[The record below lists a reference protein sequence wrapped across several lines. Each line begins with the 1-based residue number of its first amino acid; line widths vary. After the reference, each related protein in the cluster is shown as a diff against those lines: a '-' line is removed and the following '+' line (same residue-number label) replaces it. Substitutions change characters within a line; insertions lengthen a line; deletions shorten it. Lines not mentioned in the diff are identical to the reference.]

1 MTRMKNINTEMSE
14 DDFEKWTNIK
24 LRLGLRE
31 NKTLNWDE
39 VMSLAGKLLLDE
51 LVLGRIPAGDLIT
64 GVDKVK

>member
-1 MTRMKNINTEMSE
+1 VTRMKNINTEMSE

>member
-1 MTRMKNINTEMSE
+1 MKNINTEMSE